1 MRSFLALL
9 GFALTIATLLYM
21 QQEPDPPARVAEL
34 ISGQPSKDG
43 SRCDVANLDTLRHA
57 AIVYTWVNGTENCY
71 NKRRERAGLP
81 RGGSSRDKEMGELKY
96 SLRSL
101 IKFAPWL
108 EGPIYIVT
116 PGQIPDWL
124 DVNNPRVRVV
134 DQDDLLP
141 RNKAT
146 LPTFDTN
153 VIEQY
158 LHKIP
163 GLTDIF
169 IHMNDDYLF
178 IKPVTP
184 DRFFTCDGGLRLLTE
199 INHIRHVPSQKS
211 NAWLASVR
219 NTVMLTDKTYGGEHV
234 YNFLKHAPFVYSRLA
249 FEEIHKKFGK
259 ELDAMLPHQMRHP
272 DDLNMPLL
280 HHIYMQE
287 EGSNKLG
294 IPVELNPLSECDDWL
309 LVRVKDNIEDS
320 LNKQFTMALENK
332 GPEILLALNDE
343 YTSPKTAELVGRFY
357 AKLLPEPAF
366 FELPEGQYVSVVSN
380 WHGEDC
386 QFDPNVIP
394 LPEPDF
400 MSFRVEDEIAADWAP
415 VPAVTRFRSPNERAF
430 AEMTPSFGWTLALN
444 IGYGFGLAIAAVISV
459 YIFRFS
465 SKGVPGL
472 HATKQ
477 T

>member
-9 GFALTIATLLYM
+9 SFALTIATLLYM
-21 QQEPDPPARVAEL
+21 GQEPDPPARVAEL
-34 ISGQPSKDG
+34 ISGLPSKDG

-57 AIVYTWVNGTENCY
+57 AIVYT
-71 NKRRERAGLP
+71 
-81 RGGSSRDKEMGELKY
+81 DKEMGELKY
-96 SLRSL
+96 SMRSL
-101 IKFAPWL
+101 LKFAPWL

-124 DVNNPRVRVV
+124 DLSNPRVRVV

-141 RNKAT
+141 KGKAT

-163 GLTDIF
+163 GLTDVF

-184 DRFFTCDGGLRLLTE
+184 DRFFT
-199 INHIRHVPSQKS
+199 
-211 NAWLASVR
+211 VR
-219 NTVMLTDKTYGGEHV
+219 NTVMLTDRTYGGEHV

-249 FEEIHKKFGK
+249 FEEIHHKFGK

-287 EGSNKLG
+287 EGTKVLG
-294 IPVELNPLSECDDWL
+294 IPVELNPISE
-309 LVRVKDNIEDS
+309 S
-320 LNKQFTMALENK
+320 A
-332 GPEILLALNDE
+332 
-343 YTSPKTAELVGRFY
+343 
-357 AKLLPEPAF
+357 PEPAF
-366 FELPEGQYVSVVSN
+366 FELPEGQHVSVVSN
-380 WHGEDC
+380 WHGADC
-386 QFDPNVIP
+386 AYDPNVIP

-400 MSFRVEDEIAADWAP
+400 ISLRAMEEGADWAP
-415 VPAVTRFRSPNERAF
+415 TPTLTRFRSPNERAF
-430 AEMTPSFGWTLALN
+430 AEMTPSFAWNLALN
-444 IGYGFGLAIAAVISV
+444 IGYGFGLATAAVISV

-465 SKGVPGL
+465 SKGTPGL

>member
-1 MRSFLALL
+1 MQSFLALL
-9 GFALTIATLLYM
+9 GFALTISLLLFM
-21 QQEPDPPARVAEL
+21 GQEPDPPARVAEL
-34 ISGQPSKDG
+34 ISGLPSKD
-43 SRCDVANLDTLRHA
+43 SSTCDVANLDTLRHA

-101 IKFAPWL
+101 LKFAPWL

-124 DVNNPRVRVV
+124 DLQNPRVRVV

-141 RNKAT
+141 KGKAT

-153 VIEQY
+153 VIELY

-163 GLTDIF
+163 GLTDVF

-184 DRFFTCDGGLRLLTE
+184 DR
-199 INHIRHVPSQKS
+199 QKS

-219 NTVMLTDKTYGGEHV
+219 NTVTLMDKTYGGEHV

-249 FEEIHKKFGK
+249 FEEIHKKFAK

-287 EGSNKLG
+287 EGTKVLG
-294 IPVELNPLSECDDWL
+294 IPVELNPISECDDWL
-309 LVRVKDNIEDS
+309 LVRVKDNEEEK
-320 LNKQFTMALENK
+320 LNQQFKMALENK

-343 YTSPKTAELVGRFY
+343 YSRPETAELVGRFY
-357 AKLLPEPAF
+357 SNLLPESAF
-366 FELPEGQYVSVVSN
+366 FELPEGQHVHMVSN
-380 WHGEDC
+380 WHGDDC
-386 QFDPNVIP
+386 AYDPKVIP

-400 MSFRVEDEIAADWAP
+400 MTLRAEEEVGDWT
-415 VPAVTRFRSPNERAF
+415 PALLPRLRSPNERAF
-430 AEMTPSFGWTLALN
+430 ADMTPSFAWSLAVNL
-444 IGYGFGLAIAAVISV
+444 GYGFGLIIAVVISV
-459 YIFRFS
+459 YIFRVS

-472 HATKQ
+472 HTAKNT
-477 T
+477 

>member
-1 MRSFLALL
+1 MQSVLALL
-9 GFALTIATLLYM
+9 GLALTVATLLYM
-21 QQEPDPPARVAEL
+21 GQEPDPPARLAEL
-34 ISGQPSKDG
+34 ISGFPSKDG
-43 SRCDVANLDTLRHA
+43 PRCNVANFDTLRRA
-57 AIVYTWVNGTENCY
+57 AIVYTWVNGTESCY

-81 RGGSSRDKEMGELKY
+81 HGGTSRDKEMGELKY

-101 IKFAPWL
+101 LKFAPWL

-124 DVNNPRVRVV
+124 DMSNTRVRIV

-141 RNKAT
+141 KSKAT
-146 LPTFDTN
+146 LPTYNTN

-163 GLTDIF
+163 GLTDIY

-184 DRFFTCDGGLRLLTE
+184 DRLFTCDGGIRMLTE

-219 NTVMLTDKTYGGEHV
+219 NTVQLTDKTYGGQHV

-249 FEEIHKKFGK
+249 FEEVHKKFSN
-259 ELDAMLPHQMRHP
+259 ELDVMLPHQVRHS

-287 EGSNKLG
+287 EGSKKLG
-294 IPVELNPLSECDDWL
+294 IPVALNPLSECKDWL
-309 LVRVKDNIEDS
+309 LVRVKDENEDS
-320 LNKQFTMALENK
+320 LNKQFQMALENK

-343 YTSPKTAELVGRFY
+343 YSSPKTAELVGHFY
-357 AKLLPEPAF
+357 AQLLPEPTT
-366 FELPEGQYVSVVSN
+366 FELPEGQHLGVVSN
-380 WHGEDC
+380 WHGPDC
-386 QFDPNVIP
+386 SFDPNVIS
-394 LPEPDF
+394 LPELP
-400 MSFRVEDEIAADWAP
+400 SGAANRAP
-415 VPAVTRFRSPNERAF
+415 APAVTRFRSQNERTF
-430 AEMTPSFGWTLALN
+430 AETMPSFGWTLASHV
-444 IGYGFGLAIAAVISV
+444 GYAFGLVIAIISSI
-459 YIFRFS
+459 YIFRFT
-465 SKGVPGL
+465 SKRASDLYP
-472 HATKQ
+472 TKL

>member
-1 MRSFLALL
+1 MQSLLALL
-9 GFALTIATLLYM
+9 GFALTVATLLYM
-21 QQEPDPPARVAEL
+21 GQGPDPPARLAEL
-34 ISGQPSKDG
+34 LSGLPSRDD
-43 SRCDVANLDTLRHA
+43 SRCDVANLELLRRA
-57 AIVYTWVNGTENCY
+57 AIVYTWVNGTESCY

-81 RGGSSRDKEMGELKY
+81 HGGTSRDKEMGELKY

-101 IKFAPWL
+101 LKFAPWL

-124 DVNNPRVRVV
+124 DMSNPRVRVV

-141 RNKAT
+141 KDKAT
-146 LPTFDTN
+146 IPTYNTN
-153 VIEQY
+153 IIEQY

-178 IKPVTP
+178 IKPVAP
-184 DRFFTCDGGLRLLTE
+184 DRLFTCDGGIRMLTE

-219 NTVMLTDKTYGGEHV
+219 NTVQLTDKTYGGQHV

-249 FEEIHKKFGK
+249 FEEIHKKFSK
-259 ELDAMLPHQMRHP
+259 ELDAMLPHQTRHT

-287 EGSNKLG
+287 EGSKKLG
-294 IPVELNPLSECDDWL
+294 IPVELNPLSECNDWL
-309 LVRVKDNIEDS
+309 LVRVKDKSEDS
-320 LNKQFTMALENK
+320 LNKQFKLALENQ

-343 YTSPKTAELVGRFY
+343 YSSPKTAELVGRFY
-357 AKLLPEPAF
+357 AQLLPDPTI
-366 FELPEGQYVSVVSN
+366 FELPEGQHLSIVSN
-380 WHGEDC
+380 WHGPNC
-386 QFDPNVIP
+386 LFDPDVIP
-394 LPEPDF
+394 LPEPNHDA
-400 MSFRVEDEIAADWAP
+400 SRWAP
-415 VPAVTRFRSPNERAF
+415 SPAVVHFRSHSERAF
-430 AEMTPSFGWTLALN
+430 AEMMPSFGWILASN
-444 IGYGFGLAIAAVISV
+444 IGFVLGLSVAVIISV
-459 YIFRFS
+459 YIFRFTT
-465 SKGVPGL
+465 KRTLGL
-472 HATKQ
+472 HMSKQ